1 MQVHCTILTCFTV
14 SHTIFTVFDFAR
26 YKTRVDDLFLYPAE
40 TGMDK
45 IQKLLNVTQFNSQ
58 RGQETLHP
66 LVSVL
71 DQSKSSPIRRYR
83 CLSAIYIVFL
93 KDLRC
98 EDFQYGRNKY
108 DYQEESLLFI
118 SPGQVFGFDSKEN
131 KLVQPVGWALV
142 FHPDFIKG
150 TSLGREISE
159 YRFFD
164 YDVAE
169 ALHISV
175 RERQIVLECFSKIR
189 EELERGIDK
198 HSKTLIISNIELFLN
213 YCVRFYDRQFITR
226 EPVNKDVMMKF
237 ENLLKAYYQSAL
249 PQTKGLPTVAYC
261 ADELNL
267 SRNYFGDLVRKETGV
282 SALEYIQTKIIDL
295 SKEKIFDR
303 SKSISEIAYEMG
315 YKYPQHFT
323 RLFKQRVG
331 MSPQAYRMAN

>member
-1 MQVHCTILTCFTV
+1 
-14 SHTIFTVFDFAR
+14 
-26 YKTRVDDLFLYPAE
+26 
-40 TGMDK
+40 MDQ
-45 IQKLLNVTQFNSQ
+45 IEKLHSVTQFNSQ
-58 RGQETLHP
+58 KGQVTLHP

-71 DQSKSSPIRRYR
+71 DQSKSSPIKRYR
-83 CLSAIYIVFL
+83 CLSEIYIIFL

-98 EDFQYGRNKY
+98 EDFQYGRNTY

-118 SPGQVFGFDSKEN
+118 SPGQVFGFDSSKD
-131 KLVQPVGWALV
+131 KLIQPVGWALV

-150 TSLGREISE
+150 TSLGRKISE
-159 YRFFD
+159 YKFFD

-169 ALHISV
+169 ALHVSES
-175 RERQIVLECFSKIR
+175 ERLIVLECFRKIR
-189 EELERGIDK
+189 EEMERGIDK

-226 EPVNKDVMMKF
+226 EPMNKDILTRF
-237 ENLLKAYYQSAL
+237 ENLLKEYFQSEL
-249 PQTKGLPTVAYC
+249 PQNNGIPTVAWC

-267 SRNYFGDLVRKETGV
+267 SSNYFGDLVKKETGI
-282 SALEYIQTKIIDL
+282 SALEYIQAKVIDL
-295 SKEKIFDR
+295 AKERIFDR

-331 MSPQAYRMAN
+331 MSPLEYRMAN